1 MICADCHHHLDAH
14 GDDGCWLKDCGCR
27 YFSGLGDLIHQK
39 GLQMTRRATISA
51 SDVPKQRSAYYVR
64 CSTYKDEYGQGV
76 SGWHVE
82 RGQYPR
88 PLGGWWMRLTFN
100 DRQGCIVPEFIEAS

>member
-1 MICADCHHHLDAH
+1 
-14 GDDGCWLKDCGCR
+14 
-27 YFSGLGDLIHQK
+27 
-39 GLQMTRRATISA
+39 MTRRATISA